1 MSDHTD
7 QTTPTFPGFSK
18 PTYTIVPDELFD
30 NYLPHLTGGELKVLL
45 YIIRRTFGFKK
56 DSDTISLTQIRSGI
70 TTKDGRVLDQGTGL
84 SLSTAQLAIKGLI
97 EKGLINATPQSSP
110 ERGHEP
116 TLYSLRITGTPYTEN
131 RHRAIPEIG
140 KALYRKSVI
149 QETVLQQEGV
159 NSISESQ
166 VNINNSENTL
176 DITKHPPT
184 SQEWVIEHCHV
195 SEQDQ
200 ALTRKLQDAM
210 RPQLTRAT
218 YDAWIATLLITDTSH
233 PHVTLAVPSPEAQ
246 SWLQGRLKP
255 RIEEALTR
263 LLGFPAKAHFAILA
277 YPAAADI
284 HP

>member
-18 PTYTIVPDELFD
+18 PTYTMVPDELFD

-56 DSDTISLTQIRSGI
+56 ASDAISFSQICNGI
-70 TTKDGRVLDQGTGL
+70 TTKDGRVLDHGTGL
-84 SLSTAQLAIKGLI
+84 STPTVQSAIKGLI
-97 EKGLINATPQSSP
+97 KKGLILAAPRFSP
-110 ERGHEP
+110 EKGKEP
-116 TLYSLRITGTPYTEN
+116 TLYTLRIVGTPYVKNLHTPMQETY
-131 RHRAIPEIG
+131 IG
-140 KALYRKSVI
+140 VCKKLTI
-149 QETVLQQEGV
+149 QETVLQQQEA
-159 NSISESQ
+159 NSISETQ
-166 VNINNSENTL
+166 VNINNLKNEL
-176 DITKHPPT
+176 DITKRPPT
-184 SQEWVIEHCHV
+184 WQEWVIKQRQV
-195 SEQDQ
+195 SEQDLT
-200 ALTRKLQDAM
+200 LTRKLQDAM